1 MNTISLFG
9 ILYEGLLKIP
19 PKLSAEVKKDA
30 AGIMAA
36 KYYVIAKKL
45 YNDRVELSK
54 QMSEDKKHFE
64 TIRDKLEQKIIELG
78 NKLEKLE
85 IKKYDYTTSLTRP
98 IELDKSLQFAI
109 YNRKKNDR
117 DIVTRITLK
126 TYMSHDSDERVIDMK
141 YINSSGEEVAEAAE
155 IYSFEEQVKN
165 YIDYIVNYD
174 EDFENIKDYREDTA
188 TLVD

>member
-19 PKLSAEVKKDA
+19 PKLSLKVKKDA
-30 AGIMAA
+30 TRIMAA

-109 YNRKKNDR
+109 YNRKKM
-117 DIVTRITLK
+117 IVI
-126 TYMSHDSDERVIDMK
+126 
-141 YINSSGEEVAEAAE
+141 
-155 IYSFEEQVKN
+155 
-165 YIDYIVNYD
+165 
-174 EDFENIKDYREDTA
+174 
-188 TLVD
+188 